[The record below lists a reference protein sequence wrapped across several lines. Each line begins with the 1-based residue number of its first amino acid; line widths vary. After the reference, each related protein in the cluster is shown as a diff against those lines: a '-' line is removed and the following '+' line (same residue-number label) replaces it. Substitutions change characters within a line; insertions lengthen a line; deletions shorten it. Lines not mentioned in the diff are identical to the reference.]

1 MSFFS
6 SQPSRYLPVPLLLA
20 WLIYPQAVHSSDAA
34 PIRIAMVQE
43 QAIAQTLRL
52 TGTVTSVRSA
62 RLSAS
67 TAGLVTTLN
76 VDAGSAVDAG
86 DVLLQLDA
94 ELAQWEWQGS
104 QASVASA
111 QLALT
116 DAQRRLK
123 EAKTLAPMQSI
134 AESFVRDLA
143 SEVAEDEAAL
153 QRTQADAKFRKGILD
168 RHILYAP
175 FAGVVSIKH
184 TELGEWV
191 TPGEPVLDLVAT
203 GYLQIDFQ
211 VSEDYLSVIK
221 PDTEVVY
228 TLGDSAIDS
237 REGKISVL
245 VPVADPGARTFLLRV
260 EPVDPDPR
268 MSPGMS
274 ARAALNLDS
283 GRRGMAIPRDAL
295 IKYPDGRDVV
305 WVVEESDG
313 GEMVAEKRVD
323 TGLVFGGMV
332 EVREGLSLTDRV
344 VVEGNETLQPGQRV
358 KILPTE
364 QR

>member
-1 MSFFS
+1 VSLFL
-6 SQPSRYLPVPLLLA
+6 SQPSRYLPVSLLLA
-20 WLIYPQAVHSSDAA
+20 GFICSQAVQSNDTA
-34 PIRIAMVQE
+34 PIRVALVQE
-43 QAIAQTLRL
+43 QAIQQALQL
-52 TGTVTSVRSA
+52 TGTVTSARSA
-62 RLSAS
+62 RLSPS
-67 TAGLVTTLN
+67 TAGLVTLVN
-76 VDAGSAVDAG
+76 VDAGSAVDVG
-86 DVLLQLDA
+86 DVLLELDA

-111 QLALT
+111 QLARD

-123 EAKTLAPMQSI
+123 EAKALAPKQSI
-134 AESFVRDLA
+134 AESLVRDLA

-153 QRTQADAKFRKGILD
+153 QRAQADARFRKGVFD
-168 RHILYAP
+168 RHVLHAP

-203 GYLQIDFQ
+203 GNLRIDFQ

-221 PDTEVVY
+221 PDTELTY
-228 TLGDSAIDS
+228 TLGDNAVDA
-237 REGKISVL
+237 REGKIAML

-260 EPVDPDPR
+260 EPVAPDQR

-274 ARAALNLDS
+274 ARAVLSLDS
-283 GRRGMAIPRDAL
+283 GRRGMAVPRDAI

-305 WVVEESDG
+305 WVVEESER
-313 GEMVAEKRVD
+313 GEVVAEKRVD
-323 TGLVFGGMV
+323 TGLVFGSMV
-332 EVREGLSLTDRV
+332 EVRQGLSLTDRV
-344 VVEGNETLQPGQRV
+344 VVEGNETLQSGQSV
-358 KILPTE
+358 TILPTE